1 MRFVAKAALFRRM
14 DRLELAACLA
24 MNRVCRRGLVESA
37 FHGISRLGDGVF
49 WYVLAVLLP
58 VLYGRQGL
66 IATLHMSAAG
76 LAAWGLYRSL
86 KLRLTRA
93 RPFMAYPG
101 FRSNTAPLDDHS
113 FPSGHTL
120 HAVLFTVIGA
130 QYAPGLIWVL
140 APFTALV
147 AVSRVV
153 LGLHYPTDVLAG
165 GAIGAVLA
173 LASFRLF

>member
-24 MNRVCRRGLVESA
+24 MNRVCRRGWVESA

-76 LAAWGLYRSL
+76 LAA
-86 KLRLTRA
+86 
-93 RPFMAYPG
+93 
-101 FRSNTAPLDDHS
+101 
-113 FPSGHTL
+113 
-120 HAVLFTVIGA
+120 
-130 QYAPGLIWVL
+130 
-140 APFTALV
+140 
-147 AVSRVV
+147 
-153 LGLHYPTDVLAG
+153 
-165 GAIGAVLA
+165 
-173 LASFRLF
+173 